1 MTVLLATLREMRA
14 MRTKQ
19 EAISYIQTQGWLD
32 LRPEDWKPLESQ
44 TEPRW
49 HSMIAWA
56 RMDCVNSDLM
66 FHHDENDHWEIT
78 REGLD
83 KFEQF
88 RGRFSRE
95 ELDVRR
101 CYLWS
106 RAFKRFMNPT
116 YEPSERD
123 HTRPDDIAFD

>member
-1 MTVLLATLREMRA
+1 MTMLLAALHEMRA
-14 MRTKQ
+14 IRTKQ
-19 EAISYIQTQGWLD
+19 EAIAHIQAQGWFD
-32 LRPEDWKPLESQ
+32 LRPEDWKPYESQ

-56 RMDCVNSDLM
+56 RLDCVNRDLM

-78 REGLD
+78 RKGLD
-83 KFEQF
+83 KFEQLK
-88 RGRFSRE
+88 GRFSAG

-106 RAFKRFMNPT
+106 PAFKRWMSPI
-116 YEPSERD
+116 YEPSEGD
-123 HTRPDDIAFD
+123 HKRPEDTVFE